1 MFDMRGVI
9 PFLLVCGA
17 FLGAIGVALAVLT
30 IRLAWWAWQHIQ
42 WVP

>member
-9 PFLLVCGA
+9 PFLLITGA
-17 FLGAIGVALAVLT
+17 FLGAIGVGIAVVVV
-30 IRLAWWAWQHIQ
+30 RVAWWVWQHIQ